1 MVMKR
6 RCQGDGDEAAWS
18 VAEAGG
24 CSYCPLYPRHGPR
37 PVPYT
42 LAMVSSGSRR
52 VQLLQMG
59 HQWQWGISQLDPRA
73 AFSPTP

>member
-24 CSYCPLYPRHGPR
+24 CSYCRW
-37 PVPYT
+37 
-42 LAMVSSGSRR
+42 AISGSGESASLTLERP
-52 VQLLQMG
+52 LAL
-59 HQWQWGISQLDPRA
+59 HPRA
-73 AFSPTP
+73 AFSPTPYSGL